1 VIVMRTVFDV
11 AFLLA
16 CLWVAWSAGMELF
29 ILWYSGS
36 EPAASR
42 AALVTLAIL
51 GVAALVAAIAMG
63 TLLFLARE

>member
-1 VIVMRTVFDV
+1 MRTAFDV

-16 CLWVAWSAGMELF
+16 CLWVAWSASMELF
-29 ILWYSGS
+29 VVWYTGS

-42 AALVTLAIL
+42 AAIVTLAIL
-51 GVAALVAAIAMG
+51 GTAALVAAIAMG